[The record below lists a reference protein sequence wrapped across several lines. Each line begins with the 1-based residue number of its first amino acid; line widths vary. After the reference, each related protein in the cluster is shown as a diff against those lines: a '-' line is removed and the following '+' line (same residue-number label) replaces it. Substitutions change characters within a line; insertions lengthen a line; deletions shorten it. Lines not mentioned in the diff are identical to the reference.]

1 MSAGGNQAE
10 SSRLETGCK
19 SVNVVDSELDL
30 DFPVISHVRQYKRMR
45 SQQTYIAIR
54 LQRALPAL
62 KSELFY
68 IFAKKKFIFIKLFK
82 INRLREKS
90 KVVSKQRLSGHWHL
104 TLGQRLR

>member
-1 MSAGGNQAE
+1 MSAGGNQPK

-30 DFPVISHVRQYKRMR
+30 DFPVIRHVRQYKRMR

-62 KSELFY
+62 TVSFFTFLQKRNLFLSNCLKSIAY
-68 IFAKKKFIFIKLFK
+68 
-82 INRLREKS
+82 EKN
-90 KVVSKQRLSGHWHL
+90 QRSCLNNGFPATGIL
-104 TLGQRLR
+104 L